1 MTVEEA
7 LELGQFYCRNL
18 ANHKQGAEAA
28 ATLARWKPF
37 ILAALEQSEH
47 ADNWETDTVPNWGRV
62 VKAYR
67 AAVSQESK

>member
-1 MTVEEA
+1 MTLEEA
-7 LELGQFYCRNL
+7 LE
-18 ANHKQGAEAA
+18 AA
-28 ATLARWKPF
+28 IFADSQPVSDTLARWKPF

>member
-1 MTVEEA
+1 MTLEEA
-7 LELGQFYCRNL
+7 IDECLKGMYSSDA
-18 ANHKQGAEAA
+18 AN
-28 ATLARWKPF
+28 TLARWKPF
-37 ILAALEQSEH
+37 VLAALEQSEH